1 MRVTAPV
8 AKTAQDAINAKFSA
22 VQCKYKLVPEMQL
35 SSNHSNN
42 SIGGVV
48 PFTSSQDLYK
58 DLLDKIKDG
67 KVRRQA
73 PLINAGYSIRVLAI
87 SSTILR
93 LVKEKRRVLDSSK
106 INLVFLGAGL
116 DIVGIWACLIGTYD
130 TSINANVQLY
140 EVDCEE
146 NFNAKRDAL
155 LNSEILSKH
164 SSHDEVNVGDAKIL
178 KGRIGI
184 YNEEEEVQDEGCNF
198 TLVSSDLR
206 DISGLDKAFK
216 ATSFDSSVPTVVISE
231 LVLAYLNL
239 DQSGSHTNDLLN
251 YISSQLC
258 TSRHSIFLAYEPVFP
273 GNDKDSKDTN
283 IVQGYGQEYFSQFV
297 SKLDRGNARDTTS
310 GNQCNSKVVESSS
323 FAPIG
328 KSSSHVIDRLRK
340 SGFDGVVGCTPVAK
354 AAGYITES
362 IQPPELFDEYA
373 ALRLHLYCYSIIC
386 ATGSYNGS
394 TSQDVK
400 NWIAICP
407 WLKIES
413 NNATKGSGRKFQRE
427 IDGTNLILIPIK
439 CEHQEQ
445 VRCLFKESYTDFFEQ
460 FPSVR
465 KLVKNA
471 LKSDLSTKH
480 KTEPTTDSMD
490 CAIWQHYCSN
500 GGAFWIVTREQIA
513 YDADNISKSQQNRN
527 NCTVVGCIGVKKCAS
542 SAVSSYRY
550 ETLYEIN
557 RLAVISS
564 DRGNGVGKALLHCAE
579 DFVRGREATGKI
591 GILATTP
598 QVLHAA
604 NCFYSANGFCI
615 DKESVI
621 GSMVIR
627 SFVKELM

>member
-35 SSNHSNN
+35 SSKHSNN
-42 SIGGVV
+42 SVGGVI

-67 KVRRQA
+67 KVRRQT
-73 PLINAGYSIRVLAI
+73 PLINAGYSVRVLAI

-93 LVKEKRRVLDSSK
+93 FVKEKRRVLDSSK

-146 NFNAKRDAL
+146 NFTEKRDAL
-155 LNSEILSKH
+155 LNSEILSKY
-164 SSHDEVNVGDAKIL
+164 SSHDEVNGGDAKIL

-184 YNEEEEVQDEGCNF
+184 YNEDKEEQDEDCNF

-216 ATSFDSSVPTVVISE
+216 ATSFDSSVPTIVISE

-239 DQSGSHTNDLLN
+239 DQNGRHTNDLLN
-251 YISSQLC
+251 FISSHLC
-258 TSRHSIFLAYEPVFP
+258 TSRHSIFLAYEPVIP
-273 GNDKDSKDTN
+273 GNDEDSKNTN
-283 IVQGYGQEYFSQFV
+283 IVQGYGMEYFSQFV

-310 GNQCNSKVVESSS
+310 GNRCDFEAVESSS

-328 KSSSHVIDRLRK
+328 KSSSHVIDRLRN
-340 SGFDGVVGCTPVAK
+340 SGFDGIVGCTPVAK

-362 IQPPELFDEYA
+362 IQPPELFDEHA

-386 ATGSYNGS
+386 ATGSYNRS
-394 TSQDVK
+394 TSQDAK
-400 NWIAICP
+400 NWVAICP
-407 WLKIES
+407 WLKIEL
-413 NNATKGSGRKFQRE
+413 NNVTKGSGTKFQRE
-427 IDGTNLILIPIK
+427 IDGTNLVLTPIK
-439 CEHQEQ
+439 CEDQEE
-445 VRCLFKESYTDFFEQ
+445 VRSLFNESYADLCEQ

-465 KLVKNA
+465 KLVKAA
-471 LKSDLSTKH
+471 LKSDLNAKYKSG
-480 KTEPTTDSMD
+480 PTTDSMD
-490 CAIWQHYCSN
+490 CAIWQHYCAK
-500 GGAFWIVTREQIA
+500 GGAFWVVTRDSFA
-513 YDADNISKSQQNRN
+513 CDADNLSNSQHNRN

-542 SAVSSYRY
+542 SAVSSHRY
-550 ETLYEIN
+550 EALYEIN

-564 DRGNGVGKALLHCAE
+564 DRGNGIGKALLHCVE
-579 DFVRGREATGKI
+579 EFVRGREATGKI

-604 NCFYSANGFCI
+604 NYFYTANGFLI